1 MAMGTEANKG
11 PRVVYAL
18 CPCYVLLIAKKRF
31 LRVAE
36 FAQGKHCRVPRRSF
50 AATRAEIDSLA
61 RGARAPRWP
70 TKTSAVSLPPR
81 AASLGSLMP
90 PLLRHPSVHAAH
102 HAALLTRPHTAHL
115 LSTWHPAARVAA
127 HAASVASAHWHAA
140 SHAPIHPS
148 AHWHTTSVASAHG
161 HTSAR
166 AAAATISSHAA
177 ATHGHSA
184 THASSHRH
192 ASAHAAAHPIVH
204 GASRA
209 RSDAAHDGRAP
220 KPGRS
225 SHAAAAH
232 AAAARAGLLGA
243 CHLRERGLGGRG
255 RRRGRRLWTERE
267 VVKVDHVRLVDHRPR
282 VVRLGLGRGH
292 RRCGRRRGRCGR
304 GRRRAKAVAEA

>member
-102 HAALLTRPHTAHL
+102 HAALLTRPHTACTHDAQGAGISIL
-115 LSTWHPAARVAA
+115 PFKHEQPMRIEIVGRTNEKDAAGALHDRGRRCA
-127 HAASVASAHWHAA
+127 
-140 SHAPIHPS
+140 HPS
-148 AHWHTTSVASAHG
+148 A
-161 HTSAR
+161 
-166 AAAATISSHAA
+166 
-177 ATHGHSA
+177 
-184 THASSHRH
+184 
-192 ASAHAAAHPIVH
+192 VH
-204 GASRA
+204 LASR
-209 RSDAAHDGRAP
+209 
-220 KPGRS
+220 
-225 SHAAAAH
+225 
-232 AAAARAGLLGA
+232 
-243 CHLRERGLGGRG
+243 
-255 RRRGRRLWTERE
+255 
-267 VVKVDHVRLVDHRPR
+267 RPR
-282 VVRLGLGRGH
+282 CRPCRLRSLRPLACRLPCPH
-292 RRCGRRRGRCGR
+292 SSLRPL
-304 GRRRAKAVAEA
+304 AYHL